1 MTKRQW
7 TRPQLSLDGRICFV
21 DSSTRHS
28 PICTGSTRPQIQQ
41 ALERRGAR
49 LTTDPGQAACF
60 VVDDVNNQSPVVLW
74 NSRLRGIPVINE
86 AHARCGTGPAICP
99 EAAVAK
105 GKLRIHVSD
114 AFRQAHPLL
123 SQTVRH
129 SGLSACHEIASPSF
143 EAS

>member
-1 MTKRQW
+1 MN
-7 TRPQLSLDGRICFV
+7 GRICFV
-21 DSSTRHS
+21 DSSTRFS
-28 PICTGSTRPQIQQ
+28 PLCTGSTRPQIQQ

-60 VVDDVNNQSPVVLW
+60 VVDDVNCQSPVVLW

-86 AHARCGTGPAICP
+86 AHARCGKGPAVCP
-99 EAAVAK
+99 QAAVAQ

-129 SGLSACHEIASPSF
+129 SA
-143 EAS
+143 